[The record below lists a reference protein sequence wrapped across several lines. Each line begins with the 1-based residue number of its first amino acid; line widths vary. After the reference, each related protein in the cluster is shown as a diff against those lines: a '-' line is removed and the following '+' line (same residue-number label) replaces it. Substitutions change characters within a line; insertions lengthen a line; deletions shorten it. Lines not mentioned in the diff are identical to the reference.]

1 MKKALLLIVVVLLA
15 ATFLGRWMAAD
26 SGYLLVIRDQW
37 RLESTLGF
45 ALLALILGA
54 VALVVLTLLGN
65 LAWNLAEPVRAT
77 RRFRRGVAR
86 RRLKSG
92 FILLMDGELDKAER
106 LLTAAGRD
114 GDWPLVRLVAGGG
127 NAPASGGDGEALEE
141 YLQNAA
147 KSRRGD
153 SFSGLMRARFAL
165 DDGRPAAAHRELKG
179 LVEKAPGNKRIL
191 GAIRRRAG
199 TRARLA
205 GAVRPGAASAPRPR

>member
-114 GDWPLVRLVAGGG
+114 GDWPLVAWLLAAECARQR
-127 NAPASGGDGEALEE
+127 GDGEALEE

-165 DDGRPAAAHRELKG
+165 DGGRQQTHS
-179 LVEKAPGNKRIL
+179 

-199 TRARLA
+199 TRARPVSSTRLRA
-205 GAVRPGAASAPRPR
+205 HGTGS

>member
-106 LLTAAGRD
+106 LLTAAGR
-114 GDWPLVRLVAGGG
+114 GH
-127 NAPASGGDGEALEE
+127 
-141 YLQNAA
+141 
-147 KSRRGD
+147 SRTD
-153 SFSGLMRARFAL
+153 
-165 DDGRPAAAHRELKG
+165 
-179 LVEKAPGNKRIL
+179 
-191 GAIRRRAG
+191 
-199 TRARLA
+199 
-205 GAVRPGAASAPRPR
+205 